1 MTELTTNAFAAPT
14 TSKLWEL
21 TAVREI
27 PRLAASTS
35 TLRSLP
41 RGSENIV
48 AIPGFSTTDLATAP
62 LRAFLSQLGHDCVGW
77 GLGKNMAQVEAML
90 GQFLERVA
98 ERVETTGK
106 PATLIGWSNGGI
118 FAREAARD
126 RPDLVSHVFTYG
138 TPIFGGPKFTRGAR
152 FYPSGEVERIAQVV
166 ERRNEIPIARPITAF
181 YSRQDHVVD
190 WRACIDTF
198 SPDVENIEVRSTHA
212 GMGIDRDVWD
222 GIARRLG

>member
-1 MTELTTNAFAAPT
+1 MPDSNAAAFAAPT
-14 TSKLWEL
+14 SSKLREL
-21 TAVREI
+21 AAFREI
-27 PRLAASTS
+27 PRLAERASS
-35 TLRSLP
+35 LRSLP
-41 RGSENIV
+41 RGSANII
-48 AIPGFSTTDLATAP
+48 AIPGFGTTDLATSP
-62 LRAFLSQLGHDCVGW
+62 LRGFLSQLGHNCVGW
-77 GLGKNMAQVEAML
+77 GFGKNTAEVEKMLDQFVERVDDRVEA
-90 GQFLERVA
+90 
-98 ERVETTGK
+98 TGK

-126 RPDLVSHVFTYG
+126 RPDLVAHVFTYG

-152 FYPSGEVERIAQVV
+152 FYPEQEVDRIAGVV
-166 ERRNEIPIARPITAF
+166 DLRNSIPIERPITAF
-181 YSRQDHVVD
+181 YSRHDHVVD